1 MKKRLS
7 WLPAIL
13 VMIIIFNL
21 SSKPADISGQS
32 SLKIA
37 DNIYSIYEGLTGQVK
52 EGEERLNILR
62 VLDHV
67 VRKGAHITEYAILA
81 AAIAWPLYLRG
92 ISGARLAYMTI
103 GMTAFYAITDEYH
116 QTFVPG
122 RSGEIRDVLIDTIG
136 AVIGFSLFKIIKS
149 IQHKRERDQINKL
162 SCG

>member
-13 VMIIIFNL
+13 VMIIIFNF

-92 ISGARLAYMTI
+92 RKWC
-103 GMTAFYAITDEYH
+103 D
-116 QTFVPG
+116 
-122 RSGEIRDVLIDTIG
+122 
-136 AVIGFSLFKIIKS
+136 
-149 IQHKRERDQINKL
+149 
-162 SCG
+162 